1 MRGPPVTLSSIFF
14 MDSPADFTPV
24 SDANVPAPEQTGGV
38 MSNEIRR
45 ILEDMYARQRQMEV
59 ELAQARSDLD
69 RAEAERR
76 QRGTN
81 SAATTTSGLPDGRS
95 LTDLLAI
102 LTQAVTALSQP
113 NPDREPAAP
122 REWKPPT

>member
-38 MSNEIRR
+38 ISNEIRR

-76 QRGTN
+76 
-81 SAATTTSGLPDGRS
+81 
-95 LTDLLAI
+95 
-102 LTQAVTALSQP
+102 
-113 NPDREPAAP
+113 
-122 REWKPPT
+122 